1 MRGEFVGLYL
11 SACAE
16 MYASTGDERV
26 KEKTDRIVAG
36 LAECQAKFGNGFVLA
51 LPDSFTIR
59 GEAPLGLW
67 YQTHKLLA
75 GLLDVHQHCGNRQAR
90 EAARSSPIGS
100 CGAEKFGYAYL
111 QKTLGVEHGGINE
124 ALANLYA
131 RTGEKKY
138 LTLARWFNHMAVIGP
153 AMRGED
159 RLDGLHANTQ
169 IPKFIGTA
177 REYELT
183 GDEAL
188 AAASRFFW
196 ESVVNERSY
205 VTGGNSDGEHFTP
218 KAKLSQAL
226 SAATCE
232 TCNTYNMLKLTRRL
246 FLWDPKAEYADY
258 YERALYNH
266 ILSSQNPQTGMMV
279 YMCPVGPGS
288 RKEYC
293 TPEDSFWCC
302 TGTGIENHAKYGD
315 SIYFHRG
322 RTALFVNLFIASEL
336 NWEACGLKLRQRN
349 PLSRGRQDAACLF
362 LRATGEL
369 QRAHSSPQLGDS
381 RLRSAAERRN
391 AVDSEPAGKLRR
403 PDAKLEDGRHDRRFL
418 AFQPAHGGFSRQ
430 PEAIGFPAR
439 SLGAVRGNP
448 LRPEQVRRAVSGR
461 GGRKRRALLRPAGR
475 ARQALL
481 FHRAG
486 DRLAPA
492 GGEDGRGSRLG
503 AVLPLPW
510 RAAIRDLLERFDSRG
525 GGGGNVS
532 REANSLNNLS

>member
-1 MRGEFVGLYL
+1 MLTCKRRWTF
-11 SACAE
+11 
-16 MYASTGDERV
+16 
-26 KEKTDRIVAG
+26 
-36 LAECQAKFGNGFVLA
+36 
-51 LPDSFTIR
+51 
-59 GEAPLGLW
+59 
-67 YQTHKLLA
+67 
-75 GLLDVHQHCGNRQAR
+75 
-90 EAARSSPIGS
+90 
-100 CGAEKFGYAYL
+100 
-111 QKTLGVEHGGINE
+111 EHGGINE

-246 FLWDPKAEYADY
+246 FLWDAKAEYADY

-279 YMCPVGPGS
+279 YMCPVGPGAT
-288 RKEYC
+288 KEYC

-302 TGTGIENHAKYGD
+302 TGTGIENHAKYGE
-315 SIYFHRG
+315 SIYFHHG

-336 NWEACGLKLRQRN
+336 NWEACGLKLRQETRYPEEGKTRLAFSCGQPVNFSVHIRRPNWATAGFEVRLNGETQWIVSPPGSYVVLTRN
-349 PLSRGRQDAACLF
+349 WKTGDTIDVSLPFSLRTEGFRDNPKRLAFLHGPLVLCAETRCDPSKFSAPYPAAAAESGELCSV
-362 LRATGEL
+362 LRAVPGKPSCFTAPASALRLPEAKRGEAVAL
-369 QRAHSSPQLGDS
+369 EPFYRFHGGRRYVIYWNALTPAE
-381 RLRSAAERRN
+381 AAEI
-391 AVDSEPAGKLRR
+391 SPAK
-403 PDAKLEDGRHDRRFL
+403 
-418 AFQPAHGGFSRQ
+418 PAH
-430 PEAIGFPAR
+430 
-439 SLGAVRGNP
+439 
-448 LRPEQVRRAVSGR
+448 
-461 GGRKRRALLRPAGR
+461 
-475 ARQALL
+475 
-481 FHRAG
+481 
-486 DRLAPA
+486 
-492 GGEDGRGSRLG
+492 
-503 AVLPLPW
+503 
-510 RAAIRDLLERFDSRG
+510 
-525 GGGGNVS
+525 
-532 REANSLNNLS
+532 